1 MVDVDK
7 LKYLR
12 GFLEGP
18 AKSVISGIPMT
29 DTSYETAV
37 NLLKG
42 RHANPT
48 VIQRAHI
55 KLSGTAY
62 CLPELRTFCPNELL
76 FALLSCSHLWKK
88 LLLFLKKLPPL
99 K

>member
-1 MVDVDK
+1 MHHNGDLADADK

-42 RHANPT
+42 RYANPT
-48 VIQRAHI
+48 VIQRAFEFGASFQREKCAQI
-55 KLSGTAY
+55 AVI
-62 CLPELRTFCPNELL
+62 LRSDRDSFPRIGGSWCG
-76 FALLSCSHLWKK
+76 
-88 LLLFLKKLPPL
+88 
-99 K
+99 